1 MAYGI
6 TLKEKDRSQVI
17 RPINAAP
24 FGCVLQVPYGPL
36 TPTYIGSKAQLI
48 EYFAPGGKPD
58 PSYKDYWEALI
69 LLEEAPLLACRPKG
83 DAAYGGVWLRSSAT
97 GNSHESFSVG
107 ITDPST
113 VTFPDNEVQFTI
125 IGANPSTNNNNY
137 SVVLSESSLE
147 VNDSF
152 DMSIYYNGTLETTFT
167 VSLLKRVD
175 GFGNSI
181 YIEDVL
187 DGRSD
192 VQVVVN
198 TDADLTILPK
208 TDDTE
213 ISLASG
219 ANISSFSDETYTT
232 AAWSYF
238 EQFNK
243 YYTNNLVD
251 FSCNAV
257 IGKYVNTIAN
267 ANWYQIHWAGA
278 PSVKASNPR
287 TEEAFNTWKQS
298 VLDYRDVGGTDL
310 NLNSDKTTLWANWG
324 KVSDIYNGRYVW
336 VSPVSAAAARRAFT
350 DRVLSFSQA
359 STGLNEN
366 RGAVNY
372 FVELEQDPSTVT
384 LEMEAKQINVITYTP
399 QGMALWNERTL
410 QTEYSNTSF
419 ISHRQLFNRLEEN
432 IENTLLRYVFI
443 DNNQDERDRYT
454 GLIRDYLRPMVGVHV
469 DSYIVKSDSENNP
482 PELVNQRKMLLQVG
496 VIPYPKANEIT
507 FEFIHSRSGV
517 NLREVL

>member
-6 TLKEKDRSQVI
+6 TRKEKDRSQVI
-17 RPINAAP
+17 RPISAP
-24 FGCVLQVPYGPL
+24 PYGCVLQVPYGPL
-36 TPTYIGSKAQLI
+36 TPTYIGSKAQLL

-58 PSYKDYWEALI
+58 PNYKDYWEALI
-69 LLEEAPLLACRPKG
+69 LLQEAPLLACRPKG
-83 DAAYGGVWLRSSAT
+83 DATYGGVWLRSSAS
-97 GNSHESFSVG
+97 GNNHEGFSVG
-107 ITDPST
+107 ITDPT
-113 VTFPDNEVQFTI
+113 DVTFPDNEVQFTVV
-125 IGANPSTNNNNY
+125 GANPSTDNNNY
-137 SVVLSESSLE
+137 SVVVSDPSLE
-147 VNDSF
+147 INDAF
-152 DMSIYYNGTLETTFT
+152 DLSIYYNGALETTFT
-167 VSLLKRVD
+167 VSLLRRED

-181 YIEDVL
+181 YIEDVFE
-187 DGRSD
+187 GRSD
-192 VQVVVN
+192 VQVVIN
-198 TDADLTILPK
+198 SDADLTILPK
-208 TDDTE
+208 TDGVE
-213 ISLASG
+213 VSLASG
-219 ANISSFSDETYTT
+219 ANISDFADETDTV

-257 IGKYVNTIAN
+257 IGKTVNAIAY
-267 ANWYQIHWAGA
+267 ANWYQIHWSGA
-278 PSVKASNPR
+278 PSIKATNPR
-287 TEEAFNTWKQS
+287 AKEAFNTWKQS
-298 VLDYRDVGGTDL
+298 VLDYRDVQGSDL

-324 KVSDIYNGRYVW
+324 KVSDIYNGGYVW
-336 VSPVSAAAARRAFT
+336 VSPVSAAAARRSFT
-350 DRVLSFSQA
+350 DNKISFSQA
-359 STGLNEN
+359 SSGLNDN
-366 RGAVNY
+366 RGAIPY

-384 LEMEAKQINVITYTP
+384 VELEAKQINVVTYTP

-443 DNNQDERDRYT
+443 DNNQDERDIYT
-454 GLIRDYLRPMVGVHV
+454 SLIRDYLRPMVGNHV
-469 DSYIVKSDSENNP
+469 DSYIVKSDEENNP